1 MIKKFLKDPKI
12 YFISLLGRVL
22 RGSIWADKI
31 YLSILFRYRLK
42 RKLDFKNP
50 KTYNEKLQWMK
61 IYDKNPLYS
70 KLADKYE
77 VRKYIA
83 NKIGEEYLIPLI
95 GVWNSFDEIDFD
107 KMPNEFI
114 LKCTH
119 DSGSVIICTDKN
131 SFDKKKARKK
141 FNHWMKRNYYINT
154 REWPYKDIEPK
165 IIAEKLI
172 GEKGKAPIDYK
183 FYCFN
188 GVVDCVM
195 LCLDR
200 ESGNTNFCYLSRGWK
215 KLPYAK
221 DEFDT
226 CKDKIIYKPKSID
239 KMFELAEKLCKP
251 FKSVRIDMYFED
263 DKIYFG
269 EITFFNQSGFDADL
283 ASDIDEK
290 WGNMINLKEV

>member
-172 GEKGKAPIDYK
+172 GEKGEAPIDYK

-195 LCLDR
+195 LCFDR
-200 ESGNTNFCYLSRGWK
+200 GSGNTKFCYFNREWE
-215 KLPYAK
+215 KLPYIK
-221 DEFDT
+221 DEFDA
-226 CKDKIIYKPKSID
+226 CKNKVIYKPEPID
-239 KMFELAEKLCKP
+239 KMFELAEKLCKQ
-251 FKSVRIDMYFED
+251 FRSVRIDMYFED
-263 DKIYFG
+263 NKIYFG
-269 EITFFNQSGFDADL
+269 EITFFSQSGFTIDL
-283 ASDIDEK
+283 PDDIDKK
-290 WGNMINLKEV
+290 WGDMINLKEV